1 MTSNELFDKQLYT
14 LVDLAHGVPNF
25 FDGVFN
31 FLARRTDFYT
41 GAGIDQAKSIVLQ
54 AFDKNLEVAQK
65 KAAEEQREREA
76 KEKRAAERRTA
87 ETVKQE
93 ESSGIKELTDEEAE
107 ALERQLDAEKKVKK
121 DSVELGD
128 ASTSKKSAQNNDEEE
143 EEDKGKLKPND
154 GNGCDLESYRWTQTL
169 EEIEVTI
176 PLKVS
181 FFFKSRDVVV
191 DIGKKSLK
199 VGLKGA
205 EPVINGE
212 LSKAVKLESATW
224 TLDSAKKTVV
234 VTLEKQDSVQW
245 WSRLVTTDPE
255 INTKR
260 VVPEN
265 SKLSDL
271 DGDTRAM
278 VEKMMYDQRQK
289 EMGLPTSEEK
299 KKQEML
305 QKFMAQ
311 HPEMDFSKVRMQ

>member
-176 PLKVS
+176 PLK
-181 FFFKSRDVVV
+181 
-191 DIGKKSLK
+191 
-199 VGLKGA
+199 GA